1 MEINNKS
8 LKEIYAKL
16 GDESWLQ
23 GLYGSEKADQ
33 QAKLKGLFSMVS
45 DNDATAS
52 DKLALEAKAETI
64 QDKVE
69 RLEVKMAALE
79 EEMSKNQAKINN
91 AAKGITDLVLKAE
104 DQTEAMNEHYKEVT
118 EMCIKTAFGDMVLM
132 YKQNPAVLWHR
143 FFFPILWF
151 LPGKMFHI

>member
-104 DQTEAMNEHYKEVT
+104 DQTEAMNEH
-118 EMCIKTAFGDMVLM
+118 
-132 YKQNPAVLWHR
+132 
-143 FFFPILWF
+143 
-151 LPGKMFHI
+151 